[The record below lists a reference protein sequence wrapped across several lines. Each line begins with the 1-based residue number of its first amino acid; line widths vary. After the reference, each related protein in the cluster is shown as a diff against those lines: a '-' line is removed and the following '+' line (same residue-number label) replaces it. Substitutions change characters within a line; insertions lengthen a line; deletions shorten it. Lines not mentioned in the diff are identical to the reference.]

1 MDFLTIIVMLV
12 LGLCALALLLHL
24 PTHIKR
30 WIKSSESPK
39 LSFNRDRK
47 MSLQNKAGSLFLV
60 IGLATLAFWILGLLP
75 LTVVP
80 AGTVGVADTF
90 GTVNDAELRAGMHPK
105 LPWTHVEVMT
115 VKTQEF
121 SNTVATL
128 TSEGLP
134 VELDITVLYRLT
146 PGAASNVYQEVG
158 SNYPD
163 VIVRPQIRSVIR
175 DVVATFSSKSLYSA
189 EKTVVATDVDRILAP
204 ILESRG
210 IILESVLLRDVRL
223 PEDLTAAFEDK
234 LVAEQRIQ
242 KKEFEVETQRMEA
255 ERMRVEAEGI
265 RDAQKIIDESLTPAY
280 LQWKAIEMMQNRD
293 GATYYIPIGENGL
306 PMVKTIGE

>member
-1 MDFLTIIVMLV
+1 MDFLTLIIVLV
-12 LGLCALALLLHL
+12 LGLCALAILL
-24 PTHIKR
+24 PTLIRR

-39 LSFNRDRK
+39 LSFNGDPK
-47 MSLQNKAGSLFLV
+47 MSLQNKAGSLLLV

-121 SNTVATL
+121 SNTITTL

-134 VELDITVLYRLT
+134 VDLDVTVLYRMH
-146 PGAASNVYQEVG
+146 PNEASDVYQEVG
-158 SNYPD
+158 ANYQD
-163 VIVRPQIRSVIR
+163 VIVRPQIRSVLR
-175 DVVATFSSKSLYSA
+175 DVAATFTAKSLYSA
-189 EKTVVATDVDRILAP
+189 EKTVVAIDVDRILSP
-204 ILESRG
+204 ILEDRG
-210 IILESVLLRDVRL
+210 IVLESVLLRDVRL
-223 PEDLTAAFEDK
+223 PEDLTKAFEAK

>member
-1 MDFLTIIVMLV
+1 MDFLTLTVLVV
-12 LGLCALALLLHL
+12 LGFCALAILL
-24 PTHIKR
+24 PTLIRR

-39 LSFNRDRK
+39 ISFNGDHK
-47 MSLQNKAGSLFLV
+47 MSLQNKAGSLLLV

-121 SNTVATL
+121 SNTITTL

-134 VELDITVLYRLT
+134 VDLDVTVLYRMN
-146 PGAASNVYQEVG
+146 PNEASDVYQEVG
-158 SNYPD
+158 ANYQD
-163 VIVRPQIRSVIR
+163 VIVRPQIRSVLR
-175 DVVATFSSKSLYSA
+175 DVAATFTAKSLYSA
-189 EKTVVATDVDRILAP
+189 EKTVVAIDVDRILSP
-204 ILESRG
+204 ILEDRG
-210 IILESVLLRDVRL
+210 IVLESVLLRDVRL
-223 PEDLTAAFEDK
+223 PEDLTKAFEAK

-242 KKEFEVETQRMEA
+242 EKEFEVETQRMEA
-255 ERMRVEAEGI
+255 ERVRVEAEGI
-265 RDAQKIIDESLTPAY
+265 RDAQKIIDESLTPEY

>member
-1 MDFLTIIVMLV
+1 MDFLTLIIVLV
-12 LGLCALALLLHL
+12 LGLCALAILL
-24 PTHIKR
+24 PTLIRR

-39 LSFNRDRK
+39 LSFNGDPK
-47 MSLQNKAGSLFLV
+47 MSLQNKAGSLLLV

-121 SNTVATL
+121 SNTITTL

-134 VELDITVLYRLT
+134 VDLDVTVLYRMN
-146 PGAASNVYQEVG
+146 PNEASDVYQEVG
-158 SNYPD
+158 ANYQD
-163 VIVRPQIRSVIR
+163 VIVRPQIRSVLR
-175 DVVATFSSKSLYSA
+175 DVAATFTAKSLYSA
-189 EKTVVATDVDRILAP
+189 EKTVVAIDVDRILSP
-204 ILESRG
+204 ILEDRG
-210 IILESVLLRDVRL
+210 IVLESVLLRDVRL
-223 PEDLTAAFEDK
+223 PEDLTKAFEAK

-242 KKEFEVETQRMEA
+242 EKEFEVETQRMEA
-255 ERMRVEAEGI
+255 ERVRVEAEGI
-265 RDAQKIIDESLTPAY
+265 RDAQKIIDESLTPEY